1 MNNIWYHGTPDVRE
15 LQEEGGF
22 TQRYIDIDYVDDI
35 DGWKSTQDAMKLAR
49 ESGNDEEYFE
59 LLKKAG
65 TFRKK
70 AKIRKPVFLTNVY
83 SVAKT
88 YADPQRAFDY
98 QNSIEKV
105 LKVKTKEGG
114 KGVTI
119 SAPGSRFRFIDINN
133 VKRGFLDAGVDV
145 NDLDLAIEK
154 LNFAVGVDSG
164 IKTNSIAA
172 LADWL
177 GFDYVDVVGVLD
189 SYHGGSTKSTVRMVM
204 DPNNIDI
211 VRDGI
216 NESLRGFIRGVIR
229 ESLDDNISNSKI
241 AYHVSP
247 FKFDKF
253 DFSKVGSREMAH
265 RKKTKDVGMFFSQDQ
280 WSIDWMKNL
289 IRKTLKEAYDT
300 EHEERKKLIPDAIKQ
315 ASKWTGKPEEM
326 YQSVEQAEEMED
338 EAHKRAENKG
348 ETRIYSAIK
357 MGNLNKYGINF
368 KDIEISVSTDDSQSL
383 FGDNDVDA
391 VISGKGN
398 LMSCYDRDVSTN
410 KITSSDRKLPITPLN
425 PKKSKWDECLTNYKD
440 VKWDVLFY
448 NPKKFSEKVISYLA
462 KKKGLK
468 AISIWD
474 ENIPQV
480 IKNSRYI
487 FK

>member
-216 NESLRGFIRGVIR
+216 NESLRGFIRGIIR
-229 ESLDDNISNSKI
+229 ESLGDNISNSKI

-265 RKKTKDVGMFFSQDQ
+265 IKKAKDVGMFFSQDE
-280 WSIDWMKNL
+280 WSIDWMKNIISRDGSTAYVYKCKL
-289 IRKTLKEAYDT
+289 NYKNPYTLDDFYTMIDDWAGEGYGRRLVNRVGYWNAYDR
-300 EHEERKKLIPDAIKQ
+300 H
-315 ASKWTGKPEEM
+315 
-326 YQSVEQAEEMED
+326 
-338 EAHKRAENKG
+338 
-348 ETRIYSAIK
+348 
-357 MGNLNKYGINF
+357 
-368 KDIEISVSTDDSQSL
+368 TDDILDDALSGGYDSIV
-383 FGDNDVDA
+383 FGDFIVVFEGVKIDILDV
-391 VISGKGN
+391 
-398 LMSCYDRDVSTN
+398 
-410 KITSSDRKLPITPLN
+410 
-425 PKKSKWDECLTNYKD
+425 EE
-440 VKWDVLFY
+440 
-448 NPKKFSEKVISYLA
+448 SEA
-462 KKKGLK
+462 
-468 AISIWD
+468 
-474 ENIPQV
+474 E
-480 IKNSRYI
+480 
-487 FK
+487 